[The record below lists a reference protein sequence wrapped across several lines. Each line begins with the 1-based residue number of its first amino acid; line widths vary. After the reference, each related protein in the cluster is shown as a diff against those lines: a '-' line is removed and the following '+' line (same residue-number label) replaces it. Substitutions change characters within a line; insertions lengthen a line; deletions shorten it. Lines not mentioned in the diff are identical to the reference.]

1 MEMRNTIG
9 HERRGGPG
17 YISAENWSELCS
29 VVGWQVELV
38 SDECGYL
45 AEKVTNKMQVFP

>member
-17 YISAENWSELCS
+17 YKSAENWSELCS

-45 AEKVTNKMQVFP
+45 AEKVMNKMQVFP